1 MNYIRFFFVLYWFA
15 PFLKFGPLPS
25 ENRRCAPGSQK
36 VKIIISHILPR
47 GECWS
52 VSRIIISEIN
62 NIFIGK
68 WSLHGFHFIDQKYR
82 WTRDNEILNPN
93 LNFKDNVLLTEKGNT
108 KLASSISATINGNNT
123 SPAHGKPIVTIYK
136 NAALFSYKAWYQN
149 TAVCVCNVNVCS
161 NHSPFLDHNY
171 NFNVDV
177 QHVTVST
184 CGRPRSES
192 CFHNHVNGIKS
203 SKTARGMSV
212 CEVNPLSLYSLVNLL
227 TKKISSKRL
236 GLESI
241 MPHLSRKKLV
251 FLFLVPL
258 PVSNG
263 L

>member
-82 WTRDNEILNPN
+82 WTRDNEIL
-93 LNFKDNVLLTEKGNT
+93 
-108 KLASSISATINGNNT
+108 
-123 SPAHGKPIVTIYK
+123 
-136 NAALFSYKAWYQN
+136 SYKAWYQN

-251 FLFLVPL
+251 FLFLVPV